1 MPKSILV
8 VDDAAFMRRLLR
20 DVLTAAG
27 YRVLEAVSGRDA
39 CEKYAEDRPDLVTM
53 DVGMPDMSGLDAI
66 QLIRAEDEHARI
78 VVVSAAGS
86 DDVVERAMA
95 LGAAA
100 FVRKPFQPATV
111 VDIVRK
117 TLLVPPA
124 SRC

>member
-39 CEKYAEDRPDLVTM
+39 LEKYAEDRPDLVTM

-66 QLIRAEDEHARI
+66 ERIRAEDEHARI

-86 DDVVERAMA
+86 DDVVERALA